1 MRRILS
7 MSIVL
12 MLLACA
18 MAEAETRRAL
28 VIGIDDYLSPA
39 DNLAGAV
46 NDAEAVASL
55 LETPRF
61 GFAAKDVV
69 RLRDSDATRE
79 RILAEMRR
87 LFLEASAAGDLAV
100 LYVASHGA
108 QMQNTLSP
116 EQDKTDETI
125 VPHPRP
131 KRADIRDK
139 ELGRILE
146 EAARKGVRVTAILDS
161 CHSGS
166 MERGLSRHGRMRALA
181 PDPGAVAAD
190 PSVPDPVAAGALML
204 SAAQDFQTA
213 AETVDDSGQPHGAF
227 TIALLQALR
236 EAPVDEPA
244 AQFLLR
250 VRAILQRDG
259 SVQEPALSAGSARLR
274 DPLFG
279 GAGMRGRL
287 AVAVRNVSGSVVELQ
302 GGKAIGLAPG
312 AFLARREV
320 QGLGPVGLKA
330 KTVELTRSRA
340 DVVEGNAQ
348 TVKAGQLFD
357 VKKWAALP
365 GASLRIHVPP
375 GRPAREVRSAADRL
389 GALKQSS
396 SLRWVEDP
404 AQLSPTHVLVAQQ
417 QTWLLRFPDGREV
430 NLGSAPA
437 AAEVERALTGTK
449 GVAGRAAPCDTMPC
463 LYVRLPPATELLEKI
478 TVGKAADDA
487 VRRVDDPQSHY
498 VLAGRVQGD
507 TLQYAWVLAAPPARP
522 GEKAPPLLP
531 LPPRSTWIELGDDP
545 AVAGASLEELVLRI
559 GRARDWLTLESPPDT
574 GAFPYRLA
582 LVNRQ
587 SNDVVGSGAVV
598 HKGETYNLQLRA
610 DPASLKTGGIERRYV
625 YVISVDNAGS
635 VQVLYPRPGVTETRF
650 PVVAEGEDLPATQP
664 IGGSNVGFRVVEP
677 FGKDTYILVATREA
691 IANLIDIEQ
700 EAVMRGRPIDRG
712 AESALSRLLRNTGA
726 RTRGVG
732 SIDDVDPDWNIQR
745 LEVESRP

>member
-46 NDAEAVASL
+46 NDAEAVACL

-61 GFAAKDVV
+61 GFAVKDVV
-69 RLRDSDATRE
+69 RLRNSDATRE

-190 PSVPDPVAAGALML
+190 PSVPDPVAAVALML

-250 VRAILQRDG
+250 VRPYSTRWLAGACPVRWLSAPAG
-259 SVQEPALSAGSARLR
+259 PALWGRRDARAPRRRRPERQRLR
-274 DPLFG
+274 G
-279 GAGMRGRL
+279 RAAGRKG
-287 AVAVRNVSGSVVELQ
+287 
-302 GGKAIGLAPG
+302 
-312 AFLARREV
+312 
-320 QGLGPVGLKA
+320 
-330 KTVELTRSRA
+330 
-340 DVVEGNAQ
+340 
-348 TVKAGQLFD
+348 
-357 VKKWAALP
+357 
-365 GASLRIHVPP
+365 
-375 GRPAREVRSAADRL
+375 DRL
-389 GALKQSS
+389 GA
-396 SLRWVEDP
+396 
-404 AQLSPTHVLVAQQ
+404 
-417 QTWLLRFPDGREV
+417 
-430 NLGSAPA
+430 
-437 AAEVERALTGTK
+437 
-449 GVAGRAAPCDTMPC
+449 GRAP
-463 LYVRLPPATELLEKI
+463 RATR
-478 TVGKAADDA
+478 G
-487 VRRVDDPQSHY
+487 
-498 VLAGRVQGD
+498 
-507 TLQYAWVLAAPPARP
+507 AR
-522 GEKAPPLLP
+522 
-531 LPPRSTWIELGDDP
+531 
-545 AVAGASLEELVLRI
+545 
-559 GRARDWLTLESPPDT
+559 
-574 GAFPYRLA
+574 
-582 LVNRQ
+582 
-587 SNDVVGSGAVV
+587 
-598 HKGETYNLQLRA
+598 
-610 DPASLKTGGIERRYV
+610 
-625 YVISVDNAGS
+625 
-635 VQVLYPRPGVTETRF
+635 PRPGG
-650 PVVAEGEDLPATQP
+650 P
-664 IGGSNVGFRVVEP
+664 
-677 FGKDTYILVATREA
+677 
-691 IANLIDIEQ
+691 
-700 EAVMRGRPIDRG
+700 
-712 AESALSRLLRNTGA
+712 
-726 RTRGVG
+726 
-732 SIDDVDPDWNIQR
+732 
-745 LEVESRP
+745 